1 MLVLARKDNQS
12 IIIGDAIKITIV
24 GRSGS
29 SIRVGVEAPRE
40 LKVIREELEIGLEET
55 SLPTEISLASPT
67 KELN

>member
-1 MLVLARKDNQS
+1 MLVLARKENQS

-29 SIRVGVEAPRE
+29 SIRVGVEAPRD
-40 LKVIREELEIGLEET
+40 LKVMREELEIKLEGT
-55 SLPTEISLASPT
+55 SLPTEMPLTSPS